1 MKEGLEK
8 IQTQILLVPL
18 SLMLLI
24 ELVEEHQEIPA
35 SVTELYDRFFDMAL
49 GKEDREKGIE
59 VLFEYHIKKKFLATL
74 AYREFLKKNRLGI
87 PREDFEQFLNSY
99 AEQYG
104 WSPEN
109 LKSFVREIDRAGILN
124 QGENVN
130 FKHRSFLDYFAA
142 FYLHESRGD
151 INDLVVNTYFDDIW
165 SEVSFFYIGLRREI
179 SPDLLEGI
187 YSYKDEALMAD
198 LYKLLVGRLLQAGWH
213 SPVSQH
219 IYGIE
224 QAIKY
229 APRVHKR
236 FQEIITSSD
245 SNIPNILSD
254 FIVLILANFS
264 FNSGFLKDHIKKILE
279 QLVTSNSQED
289 IYMAV
294 VLLGAI
300 RRFLQP
306 GEMKENINAIFDRV
320 MGFPVNEQ
328 ARIFLLMMLIEEDKE
343 IMRPIRRQM
352 NKLKKRS
359 PEIVRALL
367 PAKRKGFR

>member
-74 AYREFLKKNRLGI
+74 AYREFLKKNKLGI

-109 LKSFVREIDRAGILN
+109 FKGFVREIDRAGILN

-142 FYLHESRGD
+142 FYLHESG
-151 INDLVVNTYFDDIW
+151 
-165 SEVSFFYIGLRREI
+165 
-179 SPDLLEGI
+179 
-187 YSYKDEALMAD
+187 
-198 LYKLLVGRLLQAGWH
+198 GRH
-213 SPVSQH
+213 
-219 IYGIE
+219 
-224 QAIKY
+224 
-229 APRVHKR
+229 
-236 FQEIITSSD
+236 
-245 SNIPNILSD
+245 
-254 FIVLILANFS
+254 
-264 FNSGFLKDHIKKILE
+264 
-279 QLVTSNSQED
+279 
-289 IYMAV
+289 
-294 VLLGAI
+294 
-300 RRFLQP
+300 
-306 GEMKENINAIFDRV
+306 
-320 MGFPVNEQ
+320 
-328 ARIFLLMMLIEEDKE
+328 
-343 IMRPIRRQM
+343 
-352 NKLKKRS
+352 
-359 PEIVRALL
+359 
-367 PAKRKGFR
+367 